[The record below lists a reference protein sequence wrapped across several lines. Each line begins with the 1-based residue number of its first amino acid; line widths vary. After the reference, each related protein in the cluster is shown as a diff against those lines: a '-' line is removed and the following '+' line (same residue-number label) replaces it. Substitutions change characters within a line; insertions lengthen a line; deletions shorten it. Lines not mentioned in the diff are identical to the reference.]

1 MQGYFAFINDNRNHQ
16 VKLMPNHFLT
26 IAQELHWQKLKKRI
40 IIPKLKVHKLME
52 KNDSARGE
60 IRIVKGDTTIAKI
73 GSSPIVI
80 GREQL
85 EPLMTEKLKAA
96 SISREHIR
104 ITPRDGRLYIEDFK
118 PSKNGTWLVRDGQ
131 AIDLTGKKGETELL
145 LSDEIILAKAVTLKL
160 RAD

>member
-1 MQGYFAFINDNRNHQ
+1 
-16 VKLMPNHFLT
+16 
-26 IAQELHWQKLKKRI
+26 
-40 IIPKLKVHKLME
+40 ME

-131 AIDLTGKKGETELL
+131 AIDLTGKKGEMELL

-160 RAD
+160 RSD